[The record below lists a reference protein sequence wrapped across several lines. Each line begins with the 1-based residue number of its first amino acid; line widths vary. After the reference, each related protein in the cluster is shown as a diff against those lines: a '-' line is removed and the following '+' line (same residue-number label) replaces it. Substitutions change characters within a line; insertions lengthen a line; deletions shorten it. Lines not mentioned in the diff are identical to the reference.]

1 MFDPYRK
8 WLGIPV
14 KDQPPNHY
22 RLLGVELY
30 ESDLDVIEGAA
41 ERQMS
46 FVRQY
51 QSGDYAG
58 DAARILNELAMAR
71 LCLLRPA
78 TKSAY
83 DEKLRQQ
90 MAPVQEEPDF
100 ADLPMADL
108 LPKRSRSKKSK
119 ASGLPPNARIIGGI
133 GIALCLLAVF
143 LMSPRRSRPVI
154 EPSHQPAST
163 TSTPSINSLT
173 PPISNSMADR
183 PTTDSLLWSE
193 PKQAAELA
201 GAPMDL
207 LLAVDLTR
215 DAVQGEWQ
223 QTSDALIGPANAR
236 LYLPT
241 KAPEDYQLK
250 ISARRLDGVDGLQIG
265 FMMAGRQG
273 IISLDGW
280 NSTCSGLYL
289 DETEPNNNCTT
300 KRGSL
305 FKGQSTGD
313 IVLTVHP
320 GHLHVKF
327 NNATVID
334 WHGNPERLYLYS
346 AYGMACRESA
356 FLATTGSKY
365 VIESAKMIPIKATPP
380 RPRVA
385 RLDREIDVLPLVD
398 PDRDR
403 VQGIWALNK
412 NSISSPEGHGK
423 LYLPT
428 IVPEEYTLS
437 TTVEWPETGSDN
449 VILGIG
455 LPLSK
460 SICQLAIVNNECLGI
475 DMIDGRRWNANE
487 SRRSGSYLKKGT
499 SARIDCTVTK
509 GRIRCEIEGRTL
521 VDWQGDPSQL
531 SLPSDWFLP
540 DARRLSLGTHQNLRF
555 RDIKIGPPK
564 PPPSVP
570 SHPSFG
576 IGKEVDLL
584 ALVDPDRD
592 TLNGKW
598 EKDSTS
604 LRIAEGQGLSRLVI
618 PVDVPVE
625 YKLTTRIIRE
635 PPNKDELNISLPFA
649 GSQADLVFDNEGSVS
664 GLHLDFKNINENE
677 TTYRTPVV
685 PEGAPA
691 DLTFWVRQTG
701 LKVTGKD
708 GTIIDWTGNPDR
720 ATWHWNRTVPNG
732 RIVLGSWF
740 QKFRFERLTLEALP
754 PSSFPPV
761 PPIAKDGKL
770 LPILDAK
777 RDSRLSEWKLDSEGL
792 LCSTENVTR
801 LRIPVAPPQ
810 KYVLSARV
818 ERRGGTD
825 DLRIGLI
832 VGGHNCSIALDSD
845 QSKSG
850 LDRIDGKPFVDGMNF
865 TQRKYGSPLFPTGKR
880 TQVRCYVLPDA
891 VVVKCGELE
900 VIRWHGDPR
909 RLSEEPYF
917 YPPHHSV
924 ADRANLWLATYK
936 TSFRIS
942 DLELKPLS
950 DAEEKEIKQFGS
962 DVYPTKPQLDVPL
975 SASSLKASAS
985 TTTSATPSESWM
997 LKRKADSRALLLMN
1011 DGRDQEASIEACRRV
1026 RLPFDLYPEFPNT
1039 DYTNYSLVVVGTNM
1053 MDHWG
1058 QPANKHPDAFKPLA
1072 DFVQSGGHLMVFN
1085 AYNGRN
1091 MEHLIPLGIT
1101 TGFNHSWTF
1110 EKVAGASD
1118 ILFNGAED
1126 LIPAGNYLQ
1135 QAGNF
1140 TVQKPHVVMLRRGP
1154 GSFAGEPTFATL
1166 RHGSGRLTYS
1176 SVEPGYGEPP
1186 GYWLLQA
1193 AIRWAA
1199 RGAPVTAKDLELLT
1213 AEEAELPKPSEL
1225 PGKKLEILEAKYGV
1239 PDDLTVI
1246 TPAVTAGAKSG
1257 RLMMAVDSSLIGR
1270 DPKNGVSKFMHLRY
1284 RLNGIEEFRK
1294 VPEYQPVVIESRNA
1308 SNGVT
1313 DNKFKLIEVRWGVGI
1328 YSPNNGIDVT
1338 RKFKPLVSRNGLHPT
1353 QEAQNQAVS
1362 GLPDP
1367 KYGVT
1372 KSLYVQYQYQGQER
1386 GAVFA
1391 GGALIN
1397 LGDPP
1402 EKQ

>member
-8 WLGIPV
+8 WLGIPP

-30 ESDLDVIEGAA
+30 ENDLDVIEGAA

-51 QSGDYAG
+51 QSGEYAA
-58 DAARILNELAMAR
+58 DAAKILNELAMAR
-71 LCLLRPA
+71 LCLLKPA
-78 TKSAY
+78 TKTAY

-90 MAPVQEEPDF
+90 LAPLPHEPDF
-100 ADLPMADL
+100 ADLPMAE

-119 ASGLPPNARIIGGI
+119 ASGLPPHIKIIGGV

-143 LMSPRRSRPVI
+143 LMSPRRSRPSI
-154 EPSHQPAST
+154 EPSHQPVST
-163 TSTPSINSLT
+163 TSTSPANTQT
-173 PPISNSMADR
+173 PPLANSASDQPM
-183 PTTDSLLWSE
+183 TDAILWSE
-193 PKQAAELA
+193 PKLATEPA
-201 GAPMDL
+201 GAPIDL
-207 LLAVDLTR
+207 LKAVDLSR

-236 LYLPT
+236 VYLPT
-241 KAPEDYQLK
+241 KVPEDYQLK
-250 ISARRLDGVDGLQIG
+250 ISARRLEGVDGLQIG

-273 IISLDGW
+273 IIAIDGW
-280 NSTCSGLYL
+280 NSTCSGLYV
-289 DETEPNNNCTT
+289 DESAPIENRTA
-300 KRGSL
+300 KKGSL
-305 FKGQSTGD
+305 FKDQSAGE

-320 GHLHVKF
+320 GHLHVRF
-327 NNATVID
+327 DNATVID
-334 WHGNPERLYLYS
+334 WHGKPERLYLHP
-346 AYGMACRESA
+346 AFGMASREST
-356 FLATTGSKY
+356 FLAMTDSKY
-365 VIESAKMIPIKATPP
+365 VIESAKIIPIKPAPP
-380 RPRVA
+380 RPWVA
-385 RLDREIDVLPLVD
+385 RLDRDVDVLPLAD
-398 PDRDR
+398 PDRDSA
-403 VQGIWALNK
+403 QGIWALNK
-412 NSISSPEGHGK
+412 NSLSSPEGHGK
-423 LYLPT
+423 IYLPT
-428 IVPEEYTLS
+428 VVPEEYTLS
-437 TTVEWPETGSDN
+437 TTVEWPEKGSDN
-449 VILGIG
+449 VVLGIG
-455 LPLSK
+455 LPVSK
-460 SICQLAIVNNECLGI
+460 SICQLTIVNNDCLGI
-475 DMIDGRRWNANE
+475 DTIDGRRWNANE

-509 GRIRCEIEGRTL
+509 GRIRCEIDGRTL

-531 SLPSDWFLP
+531 SVPSDWVLA
-540 DARRLSLGTHQNLRF
+540 DARRLYLGAAQHLRF
-555 RDIKIGPPK
+555 RDIKIGPPR
-564 PPPSVP
+564 PPALPSQ
-570 SHPSFG
+570 PSFAV
-576 IGKEVDLL
+576 GKEVDLL
-584 ALVDPDRD
+584 ALVDPERD

-598 EKDSTS
+598 EKDGTS

-625 YKLTTRIIRE
+625 YKLTARVIRD
-635 PPNKDELNISLPFA
+635 PSNKDELNISLPFA
-649 GSQADLVFDNEGSVS
+649 GSQADLVFDNEGTVG

-677 TTYRTPVV
+677 TTYRKPVIPAGV
-685 PEGAPA
+685 PA
-691 DLTFWVRQTG
+691 DLTFWVRRTG
-701 LKVTGKD
+701 LKVTGND

-740 QKFRFERLTLEALP
+740 QKFRFEKLTLEALP

-777 RDSRLSEWKLDSEGL
+777 RDSRLGEWKLDSAGL
-792 LCSTENVTR
+792 VSSTDRITR
-801 LRIPVAPPQ
+801 FRIPVAPPE
-810 KYVLSARV
+810 KYVLSATVQRL
-818 ERRGGTD
+818 EGPH
-825 DLRIGLI
+825 DLYFGLI
-832 VGGHNCSIALDSD
+832 VSGHCCAVPLDSYM
-845 QSKSG
+845 SKTG
-850 LDRIDGKPFVDGMNF
+850 LDQLDGKRFLDGMNF
-865 TQRKYGSPLFPTGKR
+865 TQRNYSTPLFPLGK
-880 TQVRCYVLPDA
+880 TSQVRCYVLPDTI
-891 VVVKCGELE
+891 VVRCGDLD
-900 VIRWHGDPR
+900 VVRWHGDPR
-909 RLSEEPYF
+909 RLSQDPNY
-917 YPPHHSV
+917 YPPRYLA
-924 ADRANLWLATYK
+924 ADRASLWFGTYQ
-936 TSFRIS
+936 TSFRIT
-942 DLELKPLS
+942 DLELKPLTE
-950 DAEEKEIKQFGS
+950 AEEKEIKEYGS
-962 DVYPTKPQLDVPL
+962 DVFPTKPQLDVPL
-975 SASSLKASAS
+975 SASSLKATVTTISA
-985 TTTSATPSESWM
+985 APSGSWL
-997 LKRKADSRALLLMN
+997 LKRKPDAKALLLMN
-1011 DGRDQEASIEACRRV
+1011 DGGDQEAAIEACRRV
-1026 RLPFDLYPEFPNT
+1026 RLPFDLYPEFPKT
-1039 DYTNYSLVVVGTNM
+1039 DYSNYSLVVVGTNM

-1072 DFVQSGGHLMVFN
+1072 DFVQSGGHLLVFN

-1110 EKVAGASD
+1110 EKVPGVSD

-1154 GSFAGEPTFATL
+1154 GSFAGEPAFATL
-1166 RHGSGRLTYS
+1166 PHGNGRLTYS

-1186 GYWLLQA
+1186 GYWLFQA

-1199 RGAPVTAKDLELLT
+1199 RGAPVTAKDLEQLN
-1213 AEEAELPKPSEL
+1213 AEEAESPKPSEP

-1239 PDDLTVI
+1239 ADDLTAI
-1246 TPAVTAGAKSG
+1246 TPAVSAGAKSG

-1270 DPKNGVSKFMHLRY
+1270 DPKNGVSKFMLLRY
-1284 RLNGIEEFRK
+1284 RLNGIEEFRQ
-1294 VPEYQPVVIESRNA
+1294 VPEYQSVVIEARNA
-1308 SNGVT
+1308 SNNVT

-1338 RKFKPLVSRNGLHPT
+1338 RKFKPLVSRNGLHLT

-1372 KSLYVQYQYQGQER
+1372 KSFYVQYQYQGQER

-1391 GGALIN
+1391 RGALID

-1402 EKQ
+1402 EKK